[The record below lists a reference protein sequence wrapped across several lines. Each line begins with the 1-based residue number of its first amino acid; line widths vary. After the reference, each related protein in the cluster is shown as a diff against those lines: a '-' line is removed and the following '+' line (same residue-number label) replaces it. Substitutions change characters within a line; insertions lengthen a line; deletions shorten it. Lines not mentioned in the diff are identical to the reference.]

1 MAGKRTKVGK
11 PGVPIHGPALRV
23 PRLCRWTAALKAERN
38 RVSYLYLAR
47 EMDQGFTSAS
57 ILMKRKTD

>member
-23 PRLCRWTAALKAERN
+23 PRLCKRTAAIKAERN
-38 RVSYLYLAR
+38 RVSYLAR

-57 ILMKRKTD
+57 ILIKRKKDR